1 MIKGISHEDGNSLLD
16 DNFIKPKTS
25 QEALESNSVE
35 ESIMSELREL
45 LGLEG
50 DTENSTGRVD
60 TNGSYFLD
68 TENSS
73 GLWNFDDMPMPGATY

>member
-1 MIKGISHEDGNSLLD
+1 
-16 DNFIKPKTS
+16 
-25 QEALESNSVE
+25 
-35 ESIMSELREL
+35 MSELREL

-68 TENSS
+68 TENSP